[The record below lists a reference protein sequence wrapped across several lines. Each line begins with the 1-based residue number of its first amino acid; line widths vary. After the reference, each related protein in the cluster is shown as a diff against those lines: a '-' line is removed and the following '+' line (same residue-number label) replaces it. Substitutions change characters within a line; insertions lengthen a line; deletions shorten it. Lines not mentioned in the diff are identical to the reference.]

1 MSMMQAQS
9 LRDTLLAMPL
19 PRLQEYVRLH
29 KDDPYVVTMA
39 LSIAN
44 DKKKAA
50 TAQQGM
56 AGRQPQPT
64 VVDQQIA
71 QMGPSAASMPE
82 DVGIGQLPAQN
93 MQGMAGGGIVA
104 FDGGGEVPR
113 FGGGGLTPQ
122 QLASLYELDPVLAA
136 QAERGVLSEFAKS
149 KISSLL
155 SGARSAMQPSGGMLN
170 PNIPLPTAEGVK
182 GLLGKGAKVAGKL
195 AGPAMA
201 ADLGLTALDLYN
213 TPTEDIR
220 KFYGYDQSDPSLLG
234 DIAVRSRAALGM
246 LNPFGDTSEGLRAIR
261 QQRSAATQAPAAA
274 PVPNYT
280 QDLAPGMT
288 AAAPLQTGEEKK
300 ALPEDK
306 KAPPA
311 AVPTA
316 VPQVAA
322 PRLNTAGIAAL
333 PTDTATIADEL
344 KKIQPAYPT
353 ALPEAQQKGIDE
365 LTKAEQALVDK
376 NLADIEAEQKNRAP
390 ALKDF
395 EKLLN
400 DRKARIEGRE
410 KDLAPMALLQAGLSI
425 MAGTS
430 PYALV
435 NVGAGA
441 TVGMEAYRKGAD
453 KLEEARDKM
462 DEGFAKIE
470 EVRRNE
476 SRMDAKELRQARMDA
491 MRPQIEAKKLAIN
504 ALNENWKLSITQATN
519 IFNQMSQ
526 DRRTF
531 YEQASQNVR
540 AQLQA
545 DTSVTTANINAQTQR
560 DVAGMP
566 GANERLYSRL
576 GNGDVAKGLKLF
588 AESMG
593 YGGDKTS
600 LAALKDY
607 TGPLGEAKLKKLE
620 QGTPEERLTAMQIRN
635 KLKELGGIGR
645 IAPVNVDN
653 ALP

>member
-1 MSMMQAQS
+1 
-9 LRDTLLAMPL
+9 
-19 PRLQEYVRLH
+19 
-29 KDDPYVVTMA
+29 
-39 LSIAN
+39 
-44 DKKKAA
+44 
-50 TAQQGM
+50 
-56 AGRQPQPT
+56 
-64 VVDQQIA
+64 
-71 QMGPSAASMPE
+71 
-82 DVGIGQLPAQN
+82 
-93 MQGMAGGGIVA
+93 MAGGGIVA

-113 FGGGGLTPQ
+113 YQSAGLVSPSPEITRILQKSPYERTPADNAALEQ
-122 QLASLYELDPVLAA
+122 AGYTMHRKVIPPDSGIA
-136 QAERGVLSEFAKS
+136 QANTWLSNLGPRIRNYFTEGASQLSDAELAQRQNMGATNERILR
-149 KISSLL
+149 SLG
-155 SGARSAMQPSGGMLN
+155 SQPS
-170 PNIPLPTAEGVK
+170 PFVQPPQPVQ
-182 GLLGKGAKVAGKL
+182 
-195 AGPAMA
+195 PQ
-201 ADLGLTALDLYN
+201 
-213 TPTEDIR
+213 TPD
-220 KFYGYDQSDPSLLG
+220 
-234 DIAVRSRAALGM
+234 
-246 LNPFGDTSEGLRAIR
+246 
-261 QQRSAATQAPAAA
+261 
-274 PVPNYT
+274 YT

-288 AAAPLQTGEEKK
+288 AAMPLKAGEEGEKP
-300 ALPEDK
+300 PEDK